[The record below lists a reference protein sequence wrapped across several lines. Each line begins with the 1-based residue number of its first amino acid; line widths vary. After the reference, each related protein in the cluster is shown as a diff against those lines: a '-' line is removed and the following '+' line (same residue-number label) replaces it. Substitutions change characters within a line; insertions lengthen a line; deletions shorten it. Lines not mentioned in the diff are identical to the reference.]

1 MQKRKIFK
9 ILAVVTAVFGVLIG
23 CASQKPNIQ
32 SETTVLT
39 PASQKPQ
46 DYLIQPG
53 DQLDIKFFYNPE
65 LNESVTVRPDGKI
78 SLQLVDEVEASG
90 LKPSQL
96 DAELTEKYAHELK
109 KPTIAV
115 IVKSFEGHRIYVG
128 GEVNRQG
135 LIKFTSG
142 MTPLQAVL
150 DAGGFMETANLEN
163 AIVIRKGPGNKP
175 VPIEMNLADAMQGI
189 SGKADFSL
197 QPNDVLYVPK
207 TAIAKANKFVNQYIE
222 NLFLFR
228 GISLGFRWD
237 LKRKNPD

>member
-1 MQKRKIFK
+1 MQKRKIFQ
-9 ILAVVTAVFGVLIG
+9 IFTLAMVIFGVFCG
-23 CASQKPNIQ
+23 CASQKPNVQ
-32 SETTVLT
+32 SETAVLT
-39 PASQKPQ
+39 AAPQKPQ

-78 SLQLVDEVEASG
+78 SLQLVDEVDASG

-109 KPTIAV
+109 KPMIAV

-135 LIKFTSG
+135 LIKFTGG

-150 DAGGFMETANLEN
+150 DAGGFMETANPEN

-175 VPIEMNLADAMQGI
+175 VPIEMNLADAMQGNN
-189 SGKADFSL
+189 GKADFLL
-197 QPNDVLYVPK
+197 QPSDVVYVPK

-222 NLFLFR
+222 KLFLFR
-228 GISLGFRWD
+228 GISLGFRYD
-237 LKRKNPD
+237 VVRKNPE